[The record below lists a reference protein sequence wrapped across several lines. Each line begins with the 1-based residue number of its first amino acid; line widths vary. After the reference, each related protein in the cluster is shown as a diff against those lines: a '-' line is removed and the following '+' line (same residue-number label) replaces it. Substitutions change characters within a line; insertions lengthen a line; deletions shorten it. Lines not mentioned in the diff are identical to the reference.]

1 MARRRVA
8 ATRGGKARS
17 RHTAQPVTGIGRAG
31 PYGHTTSQQAVANG
45 TDEVESISVTHLFD
59 SGRDGEPHAATVRFT
74 GRRIG
79 IPGKPT
85 ARDAFVKEET
95 IEHVVPGSGPVSVT
109 TWVDDLPPGEWIVT
123 ADLMRAASG
132 TRGRPQIGVR
142 PTGMATLPRAAWSWR
157 RWALSDG
164 AFTPVRTRWW
174 PMARFT
180 RMPAVIHG
188 SWTGLVALGVVV
200 GAIVQGILLG
210 REHVPIGQA
219 LVVDLLALLSGL
231 AGAKLWYLA
240 RQPHISGRSP
250 VDGWSV
256 DGLLVVAPVVGV
268 SMLLAFNLPIGQFLD
283 ASAPGLF
290 FGVAIGRL
298 GCFFTGCCAGRCT
311 GSRWGIWSSDRRV
324 GARRIPTQLL
334 ESGAGLLI
342 GGATLMLVLA
352 DAASIPGAIFVAAF
366 AAYVLVRQG
375 LLRLRAEPHKFSIRP
390 QLTAAAAALVLL
402 ADVVTLAVGAR

>member
-1 MARRRVA
+1 MS
-8 ATRGGKARS
+8 K
-17 RHTAQPVTGIGRAG
+17 
-31 PYGHTTSQQAVANG
+31 QAVADG
-45 TDEVESISVTHLFD
+45 TDEVESISVTHLLD
-59 SGRDGEPHAATVRFT
+59 SGKDGEPYAAIVRFT
-74 GRRIG
+74 GRRVG

-85 ARDAFVKEET
+85 ARNSFVKEET
-95 IEHVVPGSGPVSVT
+95 IERVVPGSGPLSIT
-109 TWVDDLPPGEWIVT
+109 TWVDDLTPGEWTVT
-123 ADLMRAASG
+123 ADLIRRASG
-132 TRGRPQIGVR
+132 SSGRPQIGVR
-142 PTGMATLPRAAWSWR
+142 PTGTATLPRAAWSWR
-157 RWALSDG
+157 RWALSDA

-200 GAIVQGILLG
+200 GTTVQGILLG

-240 RQPHISGRSP
+240 RQPHTAGRSP

-256 DGLLVVAPVVGV
+256 DGLLVVAPVVGI

-283 ASAPGLF
+283 ASVPGLF

-311 GSRWGIWSSDRRV
+311 RSRWGIWSSDRRV

-334 ESGAGLLI
+334 ESVAGLLI
-342 GGATLMLVLA
+342 GGATLALVVR
-352 DAASIPGAIFVAAF
+352 DAASISGSIFVASF

-375 LLRLRAEPHKFSIRP
+375 LLRLRAAPHKFSIRP
-390 QLTAAAAALVLL
+390 QLTAAAAAAVLL
-402 ADVVTLAVGAR
+402 GDVATLAFGAR

>member
-1 MARRRVA
+1 MVNSAD
-8 ATRGGKARS
+8 G
-17 RHTAQPVTGIGRAG
+17 
-31 PYGHTTSQQAVANG
+31 
-45 TDEVESISVTHLFD
+45 VESLSVTHTFD
-59 SGRDGEPHAATVRFT
+59 SGKDGEPYAATIRFT
-74 GRRIG
+74 GRRVG
-79 IPGKPT
+79 ISGKPT
-85 ARDAFVKEET
+85 AHDVFVKEEP
-95 IEHVVPGSGPVSVT
+95 IEHVMPGSGPVSIT

-132 TRGRPQIGVR
+132 PRGRPQIGVR
-142 PTGMATLPRAAWSWR
+142 PTGTVTLPRAAWSWR
-157 RWALSDG
+157 RWALSDA
-164 AFTPVRTRWW
+164 AFSPVRTRWW

-210 REHVPIGQA
+210 RQHVPIAQA
-219 LVVDLLALLSGL
+219 LVVDLLALLSGMV
-231 AGAKLWYLA
+231 GAKLWYLA
-240 RQPHISGRSP
+240 RRQRPWQGSP

-268 SMLLAFNLPIGQFLD
+268 SMLLAFDLPIGQFLD

-298 GCFFTGCCAGRCT
+298 GCFLTGCCAGRST
-311 GSRWGIWSSDRRV
+311 RSRWGIWSSDRRV

-342 GGATLMLVLA
+342 GGATLMLVLR
-352 DAASIPGAIFVAAF
+352 DAASIPGAVFATAF

-375 LLRLRAEPHKFSIRP
+375 LLPLRAEPHRFSIKP
-390 QLTAAAAALVLL
+390 QLTGAAAALVLL
-402 ADVVTLAVGAR
+402 ADVVAVAVGAT